1 MMNNKII
8 NEIDNAMTAEV
19 NRIVGETRKKH
30 MTESK
35 RLSNENQELRSML
48 DELKDENRTHAD
60 QLDEKD
66 DEIKQLHID
75 LCQKSSE
82 VDNHQSSL
90 SHDMNSLKGKL
101 SKAEQTIKDLES
113 KIDQTKINNLEAMSN
128 EIALL
133 KNEKLLGRSTS
144 PAPSLSR
151 RPQTMDYGVN
161 TIPDYDIPKPDK
173 VKYVPSQ
180 KQKDKQEFNRV
191 AKLDKDFPRLSSK
204 KKLDNFKKILS
215 IHYTWSSRKGTND
228 IAPIPFQWIHD
239 IIVQYCEEHK
249 QKSSGERAYFP
260 TIPIMIDYLKTESN
274 IRFGERISSSP
285 DMSKDLYNGRGSS
298 KKMRFD
304 LKKK

>member
-1 MMNNKII
+1 MMNNKLI
-8 NEIDNAMTAEV
+8 NEIDNAMSAEMT
-19 NRIVGETRKKH
+19 RIMGDTRKKH
-30 MTESK
+30 MAEST
-35 RLSNENQELRSML
+35 RLINENQELRSML
-48 DELKDENRTHAD
+48 DEFKDENGTLAD

-66 DEIKQLHID
+66 NEIKQLHID

-133 KNEKLLGRSTS
+133 KKEKDQDPLVL
-144 PAPSLSR
+144 APSLSR

-161 TIPDYDIPKPDK
+161 TIPDYDIPKTDK
-173 VKYVPSQ
+173 VKYVQSAES
-180 KQKDKQEFNRV
+180 KAKQEFNRV
-191 AKLDKDFPRLSSK
+191 AKLDKDYPRLTSK
-204 KKLDNFKKILS
+204 KKLANFKRIFEN
-215 IHYTWSSRKGTND
+215 HYTWSSKKSTCD
-228 IAPIPFQWIHD
+228 IAPIPYQWIHD

-260 TIPIMIDYLKTESN
+260 TIPIMIDYLKSESN
-274 IRFGERISSSP
+274 IKFGERMEIST
-285 DMSKDLYNGRGSS
+285 DKSKDLYNGRGSS
-298 KKMRFD
+298 KKIRFD
-304 LKKK
+304 LKQK

>member
-133 KNEKLLGRSTS
+133 KKEKDQDPLVL
-144 PAPSLSR
+144 SLA
-151 RPQTMDYGVN
+151 RPMTMDYGVN
-161 TIPDYDIPKPDK
+161 TIPDYDIPKTDK
-173 VKYVPSQ
+173 VKYVQSAES
-180 KQKDKQEFNRV
+180 KAKQEFNRV

>member
-133 KNEKLLGRSTS
+133 KKEKDQDPLVL
-144 PAPSLSR
+144 SLA
-151 RPQTMDYGVN
+151 RPMTMDYGVN
-161 TIPDYDIPKPDK
+161 TIPDYDIPKTDK
-173 VKYVPSQ
+173 VKYVQSAES
-180 KQKDKQEFNRV
+180 KAKQEFNRV
-191 AKLDKDFPRLSSK
+191 AKLDKDYPRLSSK